1 MHKVILV
8 HGFWHGS
15 WCWSRVVE
23 QLAARGVTSVAV
35 DLEGHGLNG
44 RQPGARWNRPF
55 DPAAFAAEPSGVPAV
70 TASSAAAMLVEQ
82 IRTIGGGEPCVVVA
96 HSQGGTVATAAAEL
110 APHLFA
116 HLMYVAAFAPVAG
129 LPSGAYSS
137 VPENQGEL
145 VLRLLRAD
153 PAAVGAVRI
162 DPGDRDGH
170 AAIRE
175 TFYGD
180 VDEAT
185 ATAAISLLSSDSPL
199 GIPIEAFTVTAG
211 RYGTVP
217 HAYVVC
223 TKDNAIPA
231 ALQRRFVREID
242 AVSNAPTTV
251 LELDSS
257 HSPFL
262 SQPAALAT
270 AIAGLCRRV

>member
-1 MHKVILV
+1 MRKVVLV

-15 WCWSRVVE
+15 WCWSRVTE
-23 QLAARGVTSVAV
+23 RLAARGVTSVAV

-44 RQPGARWNRPF
+44 RQPSARWDRPF
-55 DPAAFAAEPSGVPAV
+55 DPAAFAMEPSAVAAV

-96 HSQGGTVATAAAEL
+96 HSQGGTVATAAAEQ
-110 APHLFA
+110 APGLFA
-116 HLMYVAAFAPVAG
+116 HLVYVAALAPVAG
-129 LPSGAYSS
+129 LPSGAYSR
-137 VPENQGEL
+137 VPENRGEL

-153 PAAVGAVRI
+153 PAGVGAVRI
-162 DPGDRDGH
+162 DPGDREGH

-185 ATAAISLLSSDSPL
+185 ATAAIGLLGADSPL
-199 GIPIEAFTVTAG
+199 GIPTEAFTVTAG

-217 HAYVVC
+217 HTYVVC
-223 TKDNAIPA
+223 TKDNVIPV

-242 AVSNAPTTV
+242 AVSDAPTTV

-262 SQPAALAT
+262 SQPVALAT
-270 AIAGLCRRV
+270 AITELCTRA